1 MRLGRLAGRLAAS
14 PRLLAAASSRSTDAG
29 AMAAHAAA
37 RQWRALLDPD
47 PAPAPAWARLAR
59 RAPAP
64 RTRRARPDRR
74 PLRRPADDDGSGRRA
89 ATPPRFFAAAAASD
103 ASASDASPSLE
114 DAPTLGEHARA
125 TGVVITSQAN
135 FLRVVVRPSD
145 MSARR
150 RRERR
155 EQFAR
160 AESRARLA
168 GESADADALA
178 ERAAD
183 ESAPVELLCVVR
195 ALLKKIKRR
204 VLVGDGVELTGVD
217 WVDRR
222 AVIADP
228 SPRRSALADPPVANV
243 DMALLVFALERPP
256 LEAKQLTRFLVS
268 MEHAGVPFRLV
279 LNKSDLASD
288 DAKADWAARLN
299 QWGYDPMFVS
309 VATGEGV
316 DELEALIAKR
326 APVGGGWRGDDDDGD
341 DDGDTLGGGGDG
353 EEEED
358 DDDDDDEEG
367 DGGPPHVTVLAG
379 PSGVGKS
386 SLINRLRAGSRL
398 AEALRDEMREMAE
411 TAEENEEEEEEE
423 EEEEGTSDSGASDS
437 GASDLGASD
446 SDSSSDSSASSRVYV
461 TDVDISG
468 GGGGA
473 RGAVR
478 VEGLSLQSVK
488 SVSAKLGRGRHTT
501 RHVTLLPLASGGLLA
516 DTPGFGYPSLDAL
529 TTSRLAECF
538 PEIRRAREAL
548 GACKFADCTH
558 RDEPGCAV
566 DEAMPWEENR
576 YEFYADL
583 FDEVEAAEKAER
595 EAGYKRET
603 RVRYKSAGGASEK
616 KKGKRRKGS
625 GEEEGGC
632 EGEGGEGSR
641 GSRRAAGGGLRS
653 RLDRSRGARGAG
665 RRRME
670 PKLDTKS
677 DRRQSRRAFNMETAE
692 MGAEEE
698 EEEEEEEEGLGEG
711 VNPAW
716 FEEEDGEG
724 RR

>member
-74 PLRRPADDDGSGRRA
+74 PPRRPADDDGSGSGRRIA
-89 ATPPRFFAAAAASD
+89 ARPRFFAAAAASD
-103 ASASDASPSLE
+103 ASSSDASPSLE

-222 AVIADP
+222 AVVADP

-326 APVGGGWRGDDDDGD
+326 DDGGWRGDDDDGD
-341 DDGDTLGGGGDG
+341 GDGDTLGGGGDG
-353 EEEED
+353 EEEEEEEEAEE
-358 DDDDDDEEG
+358 DDDEE
-367 DGGPPHVTVLAG
+367 
-379 PSGVGKS
+379 K
-386 SLINRLRAGSRL
+386 
-398 AEALRDEMREMAE
+398 EA
-411 TAEENEEEEEEE
+411 T
-423 EEEEGTSDSGASDS
+423 
-437 GASDLGASD
+437 
-446 SDSSSDSSASSRVYV
+446 
-461 TDVDISG
+461 
-468 GGGGA
+468 
-473 RGAVR
+473 
-478 VEGLSLQSVK
+478 
-488 SVSAKLGRGRHTT
+488 
-501 RHVTLLPLASGGLLA
+501 
-516 DTPGFGYPSLDAL
+516 
-529 TTSRLAECF
+529 
-538 PEIRRAREAL
+538 
-548 GACKFADCTH
+548 
-558 RDEPGCAV
+558 
-566 DEAMPWEENR
+566 
-576 YEFYADL
+576 
-583 FDEVEAAEKAER
+583 
-595 EAGYKRET
+595 
-603 RVRYKSAGGASEK
+603 
-616 KKGKRRKGS
+616 
-625 GEEEGGC
+625 
-632 EGEGGEGSR
+632 
-641 GSRRAAGGGLRS
+641 GGLR
-653 RLDRSRGARGAG
+653 
-665 RRRME
+665 
-670 PKLDTKS
+670 T
-677 DRRQSRRAFNMETAE
+677 
-692 MGAEEE
+692 
-698 EEEEEEEEGLGEG
+698 
-711 VNPAW
+711 
-716 FEEEDGEG
+716 
-724 RR
+724 

>member
-74 PLRRPADDDGSGRRA
+74 PPRRPADDDGSGSGRRIA
-89 ATPPRFFAAAAASD
+89 APPRFFAAAAASD

-135 FLRVVVRPSD
+135 FLRVVVRPSA

-222 AVIADP
+222 AVVADP

-288 DAKADWAARLN
+288 AVKADWAARLN

-326 APVGGGWRGDDDDGD
+326 DDGGWRGDDDDGD
-341 DDGDTLGGGGDG
+341 GDGDTLGGGGGDG
-353 EEEED
+353 EEEE
-358 DDDDDDEEG
+358 
-367 DGGPPHVTVLAG
+367 
-379 PSGVGKS
+379 
-386 SLINRLRAGSRL
+386 
-398 AEALRDEMREMAE
+398 
-411 TAEENEEEEEEE
+411 EEEEEAEE
-423 EEEEGTSDSGASDS
+423 
-437 GASDLGASD
+437 
-446 SDSSSDSSASSRVYV
+446 
-461 TDVDISG
+461 
-468 GGGGA
+468 
-473 RGAVR
+473 
-478 VEGLSLQSVK
+478 
-488 SVSAKLGRGRHTT
+488 
-501 RHVTLLPLASGGLLA
+501 
-516 DTPGFGYPSLDAL
+516 
-529 TTSRLAECF
+529 
-538 PEIRRAREAL
+538 
-548 GACKFADCTH
+548 
-558 RDEPGCAV
+558 
-566 DEAMPWEENR
+566 
-576 YEFYADL
+576 
-583 FDEVEAAEKAER
+583 
-595 EAGYKRET
+595 
-603 RVRYKSAGGASEK
+603 
-616 KKGKRRKGS
+616 
-625 GEEEGGC
+625 
-632 EGEGGEGSR
+632 
-641 GSRRAAGGGLRS
+641 
-653 RLDRSRGARGAG
+653 
-665 RRRME
+665 
-670 PKLDTKS
+670 
-677 DRRQSRRAFNMETAE
+677 
-692 MGAEEE
+692 AEEE
-698 EEEEEEEEGLGEG
+698 EEK
-711 VNPAW
+711 
-716 FEEEDGEG
+716 
-724 RR
+724 